1 MLPAIM
7 LVVSSPSTAS
17 SEELRASDELRR
29 DSQTS
34 RSLASPVPARFAI
47 CELVVLSCHATK
59 KTTLMRM
66 RPKSGTDKRDR
77 GCHHSGAWIDSGGEL
92 DGISPIRT
100 TFK

>member
-7 LVVSSPSTAS
+7 LVVSSRSTAS

-59 KTTLMRM
+59 KNETHEDET
-66 RPKSGTDKRDR
+66 KKRER
-77 GCHHSGAWIDSGGEL
+77 LGAAQS
-92 DGISPIRT
+92 IRHIAS
-100 TFK
+100 

>member
-7 LVVSSPSTAS
+7 LVVSSRSTAS

-47 CELVVLSCHATK
+47 CELVV
-59 KTTLMRM
+59 
-66 RPKSGTDKRDR
+66 
-77 GCHHSGAWIDSGGEL
+77 
-92 DGISPIRT
+92 
-100 TFK
+100 